1 MNKNLII
8 AILSLLLVLSVT
20 FQYLY
25 HSNQGSAGN
34 SLKTDTVTIIKIDTV
49 TVTKPVVQYR
59 YITQVITDTLYN
71 TDSVLVPVLIP
82 IESKTYQDS
91 TYRAV
96 VSGYRTSLDT
106 IQVFPIHTYT
116 TITNTITK
124 QKRFNIGVQAGV
136 GYGFF
141 NKKPD
146 VYLGFGVSYR
156 LY

>member
-1 MNKNLII
+1 MNKNLVI
-8 AILSLLLVLSVT
+8 AVLSLLLALSLV

-25 HSNQGSAGN
+25 HSNRKGKEN
-34 SLKTDTVTIIKIDTV
+34 SLKTDTITITKIDTV
-49 TVTKPVVQYR
+49 TIIKPVVQYR

-71 TDSVLVPVLIP
+71 TDSIKVPVRIP
-82 IESKTYQDS
+82 IERTTYQDS

-96 VSGYRTSLDT
+96 VSGYRASLDT
-106 IQVFPIHTYT
+106 IQVYPIHTYT
-116 TITNTITK
+116 TITNTK

-136 GYGFF
+136 GYGVF

-146 VYLGFGVSYR
+146 IYVGLGVSYR

>member
-1 MNKNLII
+1 MNKNLVITV
-8 AILSLLLVLSVT
+8 LSLLLALSIT

-25 HSNQGSAGN
+25 HSNRNSTES
-34 SLKTDTVTIIKIDTV
+34 SLKTDTITITKIDTV
-49 TVTKPVVQYR
+49 TVTKPVIQYR

-71 TDSVLVPVLIP
+71 TDSIKVPVQIP

-96 VSGYRTSLDT
+96 VSGYRASLDT
-106 IQVFPIHTYT
+106 IQVYPIHAIT
-116 TITNTITK
+116 TITNTIIK

-136 GYGFF
+136 GYGLF

-146 VYLGFGVSYR
+146 IYVGLGVSYR

>member
-1 MNKNLII
+1 MNKNLVIVV
-8 AILSLLLVLSVT
+8 LSLLLALFVI

-25 HSNQGSAGN
+25 HSNRNSIGN
-34 SLKTDTVTIIKIDTV
+34 SLRIDTVTITKIDTV
-49 TVTKPVVQYR
+49 TITKPVVQYR

-71 TDSVLVPVLIP
+71 TDSVLVPVRIP
-82 IESKTYQDS
+82 IESKTYQDN

-96 VSGYRTSLDT
+96 VSGYRASLDT

-136 GYGFF
+136 GYGIFT
-141 NKKPD
+141 KKPD
-146 VYLGFGVSYR
+146 LYVGLGLSYR
-156 LY
+156 LF

>member
-1 MNKNLII
+1 MNKNLVI
-8 AILSLLLVLSVT
+8 AVLSLLLALSIT

-25 HSNQGSAGN
+25 HSNRKSKEN
-34 SLKTDTVTIIKIDTV
+34 SLKTDTVTIIKIDTI

-59 YITQVITDTLYN
+59 YLTQVITDTLYN
-71 TDSVLVPVLIP
+71 TDSIKVPVQIP

-96 VSGYRTSLDT
+96 ISGYRASLDT
-106 IQVFPIHTYT
+106 IQIYPIHTIT
-116 TITNTITK
+116 TITNTIIK

-146 VYLGFGVSYR
+146 IYVGLGVSYK

>member
-1 MNKNLII
+1 MNKNLVITV
-8 AILSLLLVLSVT
+8 LSLLLALSIT

-25 HSNQGSAGN
+25 HSNRNSVEN
-34 SLKTDTVTIIKIDTV
+34 SLKTDTITITKIDTV
-49 TVTKPVVQYR
+49 TVTKPVIQYR

-71 TDSVLVPVLIP
+71 TDSIKVPVRIP

-96 VSGYRTSLDT
+96 ISGYRASLDS
-106 IQVFPIHTYT
+106 IQVYPIHTIT
-116 TITNTITK
+116 TITNTK
-124 QKRFNIGVQAGV
+124 QKRFNIGIQAGV
-136 GYGFF
+136 GYGCF

-146 VYLGFGVSYR
+146 VYWGFGVSYR

>member
-8 AILSLLLVLSVT
+8 TVLSLLLVLSLI

-25 HSNQGSAGN
+25 HSNRNSTGN
-34 SLKTDTVTIIKIDTV
+34 SLKTDTITVAKIDTV
-49 TVTKPVVQYR
+49 TIIKPVIQYR

-71 TDSVLVPVLIP
+71 TDSIKVPVRIP
-82 IESKTYQDS
+82 IETKIYQDT

-96 VSGYRTSLDT
+96 VSGYRASLDT
-106 IQVFPIHTYT
+106 IQVYPIHATT

-124 QKRFNIGVQAGV
+124 KKRFNIGVQAGV
-136 GYGFF
+136 GYGVF

-146 VYLGFGVSYR
+146 IYVGLGVSYR

>member
-1 MNKNLII
+1 MNKNLVI
-8 AILSLLLVLSVT
+8 AVLSLLLALSLI

-25 HSNQGSAGN
+25 NPNRNSEGS
-34 SLKTDTVTIIKIDTV
+34 SLKTDTVTVTKIDTV
-49 TVTKPVVQYR
+49 TITKPVIQYR

-71 TDSVLVPVLIP
+71 TDSIKVSVLIP
-82 IESKTYQDS
+82 IERTTYQDS

-96 VSGYRTSLDT
+96 VSGYRASLDT
-106 IQVFPIHTYT
+106 IQVYPIHTTT

-136 GYGFF
+136 GYGVF

-146 VYLGFGVSYR
+146 VYVGLGVSYR
-156 LY
+156 LF

>member
-1 MNKNLII
+1 MNKNLAI
-8 AILSLLLVLSVT
+8 AVLSLLLALSLV

-25 HSNQGSAGN
+25 HSNRNSVEN
-34 SLKTDTVTIIKIDTV
+34 SLKTDTITITKIDTV
-49 TVTKPVVQYR
+49 TVIKPVIQYR

-71 TDSVLVPVLIP
+71 TDSIKVPVRIP
-82 IESKTYQDS
+82 IERTTYQDS

-96 VSGYRTSLDT
+96 ISGYRASLDT
-106 IQVFPIHTYT
+106 IQVYPIHTYT
-116 TITNTITK
+116 TITITK

-136 GYGFF
+136 GYGCF

>member
-1 MNKNLII
+1 MNKNLVI
-8 AILSLLLVLSVT
+8 AVLSLLLALSLV

-25 HSNQGSAGN
+25 HSNRKGKEN
-34 SLKTDTVTIIKIDTV
+34 SLKTDTVTITKIDTV
-49 TVTKPVVQYR
+49 TIIKPVVQYR

-71 TDSVLVPVLIP
+71 RDSIKVPVRIP
-82 IESKTYQDS
+82 IEIKIYQDT

-96 VSGYRTSLDT
+96 VSGYRASLDT
-106 IQVFPIHTYT
+106 IQVYPIHAIT
-116 TITNTITK
+116 TITNTIIK

-136 GYGFF
+136 GYGLF

-146 VYLGFGVSYR
+146 IYVGLGVSYR

>member
-1 MNKNLII
+1 MNKNLVI
-8 AILSLLLVLSVT
+8 AVLSLLLALSIT
-20 FQYLY
+20 FQHLY
-25 HSNQGSAGN
+25 NPNRNSDEN
-34 SLKTDTVTIIKIDTV
+34 SLKTDTITITKIDTV
-49 TVTKPVVQYR
+49 TIIKPVVQYR
-59 YITQVITDTLYN
+59 YIIQVITDTLYN
-71 TDSVLVPVLIP
+71 TDSIRVPVRIP

-96 VSGYRTSLDT
+96 ISGYRTNLDT
-106 IQVFPIHTYT
+106 IQVYPIHTYT
-116 TITNTITK
+116 TITNMITK

-136 GYGFF
+136 GYGCF

>member
-1 MNKNLII
+1 MNKNLVI
-8 AILSLLLVLSVT
+8 AVLSLLLALSLS

-25 HSNQGSAGN
+25 HSNRNSTGN
-34 SLKTDTVTIIKIDTV
+34 SLRTDTVTITKIDTV
-49 TVTKPVVQYR
+49 TITKPVVQYR

-71 TDSVLVPVLIP
+71 TDSVLVPVRIP
-82 IESKTYQDS
+82 IESKTYQDN

-96 VSGYRTSLDT
+96 VSGYRASLDT

-136 GYGFF
+136 GYGCFT
-141 NKKPD
+141 KKPD
-146 VYLGFGVSYR
+146 VYVGLGVSYR

>member
-1 MNKNLII
+1 MNKNLVI
-8 AILSLLLVLSVT
+8 AVLSLLLALSLV

-25 HSNQGSAGN
+25 HSNRKGKEN
-34 SLKTDTVTIIKIDTV
+34 SLKTDTITITKIDTV
-49 TVTKPVVQYR
+49 TIIKPVIQYR

-71 TDSVLVPVLIP
+71 TDSIKVPVRIP

-96 VSGYRTSLDT
+96 ISGYRASLDS
-106 IQVFPIHTYT
+106 IQVYPIHTIT
-116 TITNTITK
+116 TITNTK
-124 QKRFNIGVQAGV
+124 QKRFNIGIQAGV
-136 GYGFF
+136 GYGCF

-146 VYLGFGVSYR
+146 IYWGFGVSYR